1 MISHAPRFTIPFFGF
16 GVIVVDQLAAFQKY
30 MLACPRFIS
39 AHTVKS
45 MRVKF
50 CLPILVICVSA
61 LLFSCNRSSNPSAR
75 RLLIYTPHGQDLLRE
90 FIARYKA
97 QHPGTDVQF
106 LDMGSREILERVRA
120 ERNRP
125 QADLWWGAAH
135 TTFQTAAEENL
146 LAPYQPTWTGSVP
159 NASRDPQDRWYGT
172 YQTPEVI
179 VYNSDAVKA
188 EEAPKDW
195 DDVLDPKWRDKILI
209 RNPNPSDSMRAIF
222 GAMIWRFYKDTGSPE
237 KGYDWLRRLDANV
250 HEYTADGTLLMQ
262 KLVRREGLISL
273 WNLPDVWIYKE
284 QKGFPVGYVFPASGV
299 PVITDGIA
307 VVRGG
312 PNEEEARRFYE
323 FVTTPE
329 SLVIAAKKYY
339 RMPVRNDFDRSQLP
353 AWMNEPVN
361 ELPVDW
367 DLLRKQSGD
376 WLRYWDTEI
385 RGRSKK

>member
-1 MISHAPRFTIPFFGF
+1 
-16 GVIVVDQLAAFQKY
+16 
-30 MLACPRFIS
+30 
-39 AHTVKS
+39 

-50 CLPILVICVSA
+50 CLPITVIFVSA
-61 LLFSCNRSSNPSAR
+61 LLFSCSRSGTSPAHK
-75 RLLIYTPHGQDLLRE
+75 LIIYTPHGQDLLRE
-90 FIARYKA
+90 SIALYKTKY
-97 QHPGTDVQF
+97 PETEVQF
-106 LDMGSREILERVRA
+106 LDMGSREVLERVRA

-146 LAPYQPTWTGSVP
+146 LAPYKPTWSAHVP
-159 NASRDPQDRWYGT
+159 ASSHDTQDRWYGT

-179 VYNSDAVKA
+179 VYNSDAVKP

-195 DDVLDPKWRDKILI
+195 DDVLDPKWTDKILI

-222 GAMIWRFYKDTGSPE
+222 GAMIWRFYKETGTPD
-237 KGYDWLRRLDANV
+237 KGYDWLRLLDANV

-284 QKGFPVGYVFPASGV
+284 QKSFPVNYVFPASGA

-307 VVRGG
+307 IVRGG
-312 PNEEEARRFYE
+312 PNEQEARRFYE

-329 SLVIAAKKYY
+329 HLTLAAKKYY
-339 RMPVRNDFDRSQLP
+339 RIPVRTDLDRAQLP

-361 ELPVDW
+361 EMPVDW
-367 DLLRKQSGD
+367 DVLRKQSNE

-385 RGRSKK
+385 RGRNKR

>member
-1 MISHAPRFTIPFFGF
+1 
-16 GVIVVDQLAAFQKY
+16 
-30 MLACPRFIS
+30 
-39 AHTVKS
+39 

-50 CLPILVICVSA
+50 CLPILAIFVSA
-61 LLFSCNRSSNPSAR
+61 LLFSCSRSSETPAR
-75 RLLIYTPHGQDLLRE
+75 KLLIYTPHGQDLLRE
-90 FIARYKA
+90 SVALYKARY
-97 QHPGTDVQF
+97 PNVEVQF
-106 LDMGSREILERVRA
+106 LDMGAREILERVRA

-146 LAPYQPTWTGSVP
+146 LSPYKPSWSANVP
-159 NASRDPQDRWYGT
+159 ASSHDPQDRWYGT
-172 YQTPEVI
+172 YKTPEVI
-179 VYNSDAVKA
+179 VYNSAAIKPED
-188 EEAPKDW
+188 APKDW
-195 DDVLDPKWRDKILI
+195 DDVLDPKWADKILI

-222 GAMIWRFYKDTGSPE
+222 GAMIWRFYKDTGTPD

-273 WNLPDVWIYKE
+273 WNLPDVWIHKE
-284 QKGFPVGYVFPASGV
+284 QKGFPIGYVFPATGT

-307 VVRGG
+307 IVRGG
-312 PNEEEARRFYE
+312 PQEEEARRFYE

-329 SLVIAAKKYY
+329 NLILAAKKYY
-339 RMPVRNDFDRSQLP
+339 RVPVRTDLDRSQLP

-361 ELPVDW
+361 EMPIDW
-367 DLLRKQSGD
+367 ELLRKQSNE

-385 RGRSKK
+385 RGRNKK

>member
-1 MISHAPRFTIPFFGF
+1 MRAKVFVIL
-16 GVIVVDQLAAFQKY
+16 IVV
-30 MLACPRFIS
+30 
-39 AHTVKS
+39 
-45 MRVKF
+45 
-50 CLPILVICVSA
+50 CLSA
-61 LLFSCNRSSNPSAR
+61 LLFSCNRGGVNPTR
-75 RLLIYTPHGQDLLRE
+75 KLLIYTPHGQDLLRD
-90 FIARYKA
+90 FIARYQAEHK
-97 QHPGTDVQF
+97 DVEVQF

-146 LAPYQPTWTGSVP
+146 LAPYKPTWADKVP
-159 NASRDPQDRWYGT
+159 KSSRDNEDRWYGT

-179 VYNSDAVKA
+179 VYNSEVVKP

-222 GAMIWRFYKDTGSPE
+222 GAIIWRFYKDTGSPD

-273 WNLPDVWIYKE
+273 WNLPDVWLYKE
-284 QKGFPVGYVFPASGV
+284 QKGFPIGYVFPASGT
-299 PVITDGIA
+299 PVIMDGIA
-307 VVRGG
+307 IVRGG
-312 PNEEEARRFYE
+312 PNEADARAFYE
-323 FVTTPE
+323 FVTTEE
-329 SLVIAAKKYY
+329 SLVLAAKKYY
-339 RMPVRNDFDRSQLP
+339 RMPVRTDMDRAQLP
-353 AWMNEPVN
+353 AWMNERVN
-361 ELPVDW
+361 EMPLDW